1 MKNSVIK
8 SFSINKKSHLM
19 TSRTV
24 PLGGWSVLGALKP
37 AVPNPG
43 LEYNPLQQKGVLDE
57 SKISPHFTFS
67 FISCG
72 VYLGSGDSG
81 SPGRPRQS

>member
-57 SKISPHFTFS
+57 SKISPHFTFN
-67 FISCG
+67 FIPRGMC
-72 VYLGSGDSG
+72 LAAGD
-81 SPGRPRQS
+81 PGNFPG